1 VSAPSNR
8 FTLELLAGAKARRMP
23 IVMAT
28 AYDFPSACALDEAG
42 VDLALVG
49 DSAAMTI
56 LGLPATREVTLDEML
71 MLTRAVRRG
80 LKRPLLVGDLPFGT
94 YEKSDEQAINTARL
108 FVDAGCDTVKM
119 EGAGNTV
126 SRVRAL
132 TAARIPVV
140 GHLGLTPQALR
151 AGDVARVEA
160 KSSDTALQLFE
171 DAKELEASGCVAM
184 IFEAVPAPV
193 SEQIVPLLDIPVIGI
208 GAGSSTDG
216 QVLVTSDL
224 LGLTRGR
231 VPKFVRQ
238 YAQLGDAM
246 TDALARFAE
255 DVRAR
260 RFPGAE
266 HTYPM
271 SPSEVAKLVER
282 LRDLR

>member
-1 VSAPSNR
+1 
-8 FTLELLAGAKARRMP
+8 
-23 IVMAT
+23 MAT
-28 AYDFPSACALDEAG
+28 AYDFPSACAIDEAG
-42 VDLALVG
+42 IDMALVG

-56 LGLPATREVTLDEML
+56 LGLPATRDVSLDEML
-71 MLTRAVRRG
+71 MLTRAVHRG

-94 YEKSDEQAINTARL
+94 YEKSDEQALTTARY

-119 EGAGNTV
+119 EGAGATI

-132 TAARIPVV
+132 TAAGIPVV

-160 KSSDTALQLFE
+160 KSSDAALRLLE
-171 DAKELEASGCVAM
+171 DAKALEAAGCVAL

-193 SEQIVPLLDIPVIGI
+193 SEQLVPHLEIPVIGI
-208 GAGSSTDG
+208 GAGVSTDG

-238 YAQLGDAM
+238 YATLGDEM
-246 TDALARFAE
+246 TSALEQFAE
-255 DVRAR
+255 DVRSR
-260 RFPGAE
+260 RFPAPE

-271 SPSEVAKLVER
+271 DAGEVAKLVER
-282 LRDLR
+282 LQRD